1 MQCFWHIQLVCL
13 PSFLSMFSSFLFYI
27 IITKAWTLI
36 IFHREMKYVLKF
48 MFGSCPFFIQSKNSR
63 DFSLL
68 VDFVV
73 VVLLSGKSVHST
85 DDSAVQGGP
94 LLIADLPPFAPVL
107 QLHKA
112 FCDGY
117 ALDMGWYGSYTDF
130 FHPFFKSLKRKKQ
143 NKTLLFI
150 SRIPTIFPEWPKW
163 NMYSGHVLK

>member
-1 MQCFWHIQLVCL
+1 
-13 PSFLSMFSSFLFYI
+13 
-27 IITKAWTLI
+27 
-36 IFHREMKYVLKF
+36 

-117 ALDMGWYGSYTDF
+117 ALDMG
-130 FHPFFKSLKRKKQ
+130 
-143 NKTLLFI
+143 
-150 SRIPTIFPEWPKW
+150 
-163 NMYSGHVLK
+163 

>member
-1 MQCFWHIQLVCL
+1 M
-13 PSFLSMFSSFLFYI
+13 FLTYSTCVSAFFLCI

-48 MFGSCPFFIQSKNSR
+48 MFGSSPFFKNSV

-73 VVLLSGKSVHST
+73 VVLLSGESVHST

-94 LLIADLPPFAPVL
+94 LLIADLPPFAPVF

-143 NKTLLFI
+143 NKTVLFI
-150 SRIPTIFPEWPKW
+150 SRFTTIFPEWPKW
-163 NMYSGHVLK
+163 NMYSGHVFK